1 MRDMPRNKIAHKA
14 ENTKTIAN
22 KETPRWFYVLAI
34 FIPILFFVLLETGL
48 RIFNYGMDYT
58 TFRPV
63 YENYPDKLFINPDL
77 PRKYFPGLKNAPS
90 VIPDAFDKVKKTN
103 AFRVFVLGESST
115 AGWPYIPNASFP
127 REIKRRLELLYPDN
141 EIEVI
146 NCGVSAIN
154 TYTIRDIVPDIIKE
168 KPDLILIYTGH
179 NEYYGA
185 LGAAS
190 SVSFGHSRVLTN
202 LYLWIQRFKTTQL
215 AENLIQGITGIFN
228 NQNNDEP
235 QGGETLM
242 SKMIG
247 KNLIPFDSDLYEE
260 GIKQFEGNMR
270 DIIEMFRE
278 AKIPIILSTL
288 TCNLRDQKPFI
299 SVKGNNL
306 PPADNEYTEAQEKL
320 KEGKIEE
327 AKILFLKAKELDAL
341 RFRAPQEINNII
353 FRLSNKFG
361 LPLIDIDSIFKAASP
376 DGIVGYNLT
385 VDHLH
390 PNIAGYRMMGKA
402 FLHEMELFHQLP
414 KGIRSR
420 LSDGIIDSI
429 ANTEYPVTKLDS
441 IIAEMKIIILTGEY
455 PFVPKGTPNYHLQNY
470 KPSNFTDSIAMAVM
484 KKKIL
489 WEEGHVKI
497 ADWYFNKGDFA
508 SFRSEIMAIIFER
521 PFNEQFYEYAINK
534 LIGVQQFT
542 LALPVILKYNS
553 FRPSYFTYKWL
564 GQIYLSDGNYK
575 KALFYL
581 EPAGKFPEADSKLF
595 YNLGG
600 AYYFNNSID
609 KAITALEKSLSLD
622 PQNKLALSFYSQL
635 KTARK

>member
-1 MRDMPRNKIAHKA
+1 MFRKKIAYKV
-14 ENTKTIAN
+14 EDSKTSVN
-22 KETPRWFYVLAI
+22 KETPRWFYIVL
-34 FIPILFFVLLETGL
+34 FIVPILFFVLLETGL

-58 TFRPV
+58 TFRTV
-63 YENYPDKLFINPDL
+63 YENYPDKLFINPNL
-77 PRKYFPGLKNAPS
+77 PRKYFTGLNNFPS
-90 VIPDAFDKVKKTN
+90 VVPDAFDKIKKEN

-141 EIEVI
+141 IIEII

-154 TYTIRDIVPDIIKE
+154 TYTIRDIVPAIIKAE
-168 KPDLILIYTGH
+168 PDLILIYTGH

-190 SVSFGHSRVLTN
+190 SVSLGHSRVLIN
-202 LYLWIQRFKTTQL
+202 LYLRLQQFKTTQL
-215 AENLIQGITGIFN
+215 IENMIREIIGFFSSRDIN
-228 NQNNDEP
+228 EP

-247 KNLIPFDSDLYEE
+247 ESLITFNSDLYKE
-260 GIKQFEGNMR
+260 GIKQFEGNMK
-270 DIIEMFRE
+270 DIFEMFQE
-278 AKIPIILSTL
+278 AKIPVILGTL
-288 TCNLRDQKPFI
+288 TCNLRDQKPLI
-299 SVKGNNL
+299 SVKGNNF
-306 PPADNEYTEAQEKL
+306 PPADNVYKEAQQNL
-320 KEGKIEE
+320 KAGKIEE
-327 AKILFLKAKELDAL
+327 ARSLFLKAKELDAL

-353 FRLSNKFG
+353 LQLSHKFN

-390 PNIAGYRMMGKA
+390 PNIEGYRMMGKA
-402 FLHEMELFHQLP
+402 FLRAMELSNNLP
-414 KGIRSR
+414 KGKRNQF
-420 LSDGIIDSI
+420 SDDKIDSI
-429 ANTEYPVTKLDS
+429 SIAEYPVTKLDS

-455 PFVPKGTPNYHLQNY
+455 PFVPKGTPNYRFQHY
-470 KPSNFTDSIAMAVM
+470 RPKDYADSIAIAVM
-484 KKKIL
+484 HKEIL

-497 ADWYFNKGDFA
+497 ADWYFNKGDYS

-521 PFNEQFYEYAINK
+521 PFNEQFYEYGINK
-534 LIGVQQFT
+534 LIGVQQF
-542 LALPVILKYNS
+542 ALVLPIILKYNS

-564 GQIYLSDGNYK
+564 GQIYLNDENYK

-581 EPAGKFPEADSKLF
+581 EPASKLPEADSKLF

-635 KTARK
+635 KTARN

>member
-1 MRDMPRNKIAHKA
+1 MFRKKIAHNVKDS
-14 ENTKTIAN
+14 KTFVN
-22 KETPRWFYVLAI
+22 RESPRWFYLVL
-34 FIPILFFVLLETGL
+34 FIVPILFFVLLETGL
-48 RIFNYGMDYT
+48 RIINYGMDYK
-58 TFRPV
+58 TFQTV
-63 YENYPDKLFINPDL
+63 YENYPDKLFINPNL
-77 PRKYFPGLKNAPS
+77 PRKYFTGLNNFPS
-90 VIPDAFDKVKKTN
+90 VVPDAFDKIKKEN

-141 EIEVI
+141 IIEII

-154 TYTIRDIVPDIIKE
+154 TYTIRDIVPAIIKE
-168 KPDLILIYTGH
+168 EPDLILIYTGH

-190 SVSFGHSRVLTN
+190 SVSLGHSRVLIN
-202 LYLWIQRFKTTQL
+202 FYLWLQQFRTTQL
-215 AENLIQGITGIFN
+215 VENMIRGTIEFFHSRDI
-228 NQNNDEP
+228 DEP
-235 QGGETLM
+235 RGGETLM

-247 KNLIPFDSDLYEE
+247 ESLITFNSDLYNE

-270 DIIEMFRE
+270 DILEMFRE
-278 AKIPIILSTL
+278 AKIPVILGTL
-288 TCNLRDQKPFI
+288 TCNLRDQKPLI
-299 SVKGNNL
+299 SVKRDNF
-306 PPADNEYTEAQEKL
+306 PPAANVYTEAQQNLKAGKL
-320 KEGKIEE
+320 EE
-327 AKILFLKAKELDAL
+327 ARSLFLKAKELDAL
-341 RFRAPQEINNII
+341 RFRAPQEMNNII
-353 FRLSNKFG
+353 LQLSHKFN
-361 LPLIDIDSIFKAASP
+361 LPLIDIDSIFKASSP

-390 PNIAGYRMMGKA
+390 PNIAGYKMMGKA
-402 FLHEMELFHQLP
+402 FLRAMELSNQLP
-414 KGIRSR
+414 KGKRNQF
-420 LSDGIIDSI
+420 SDDKIDSI
-429 ANTEYPVTKLDS
+429 SIAEYPVTKLDS

-455 PFVPKGTPNYHLQNY
+455 PFVPKGTPNYSLQKY
-470 KPSNFTDSIAMAVM
+470 KPKDYIDSTAMAVM

-497 ADWYFNKGDFA
+497 ADWYFNKGDYS
-508 SFRSEIMAIIFER
+508 SFRSEMMAIIFER

-534 LIGVQQFT
+534 LLGVQQFT
-542 LALPVILKYNS
+542 LVLPVILKYNS

-564 GQIYLSDGNYK
+564 GQIYLNDENYK
-575 KALFYL
+575 RALFYL
-581 EPAGKFPEADSKLF
+581 EPASKLPEADSKLF

-635 KTARK
+635 KTVSK